1 MPLQAQTATPLPA
14 PLAATAAPGVG
25 AQPAATQPPAAKQVE
40 IPGMP
45 TQSAATTTVPAAA
58 TAPGTGTAARPAAG
72 PDLTFLFIISGL
84 FLFLILT
91 SVLGGR
97 KEKKKRA
104 ELLGALARND
114 RVQTVGG
121 VIGTVVELRDD
132 EVVLRVDENTN
143 TRITFSKAAVQQI
156 LRKGGGGGGGGPAT
170 SSQAEAKPAAGIKAG
185 V

>member
-1 MPLQAQTATPLPA
+1 MFVQASPPTAPPTPATTPNANSASA
-14 PLAATAAPGVG
+14 PSVGGAPSAGAAP
-25 AQPAATQPPAAKQVE
+25 TKQVE

-45 TQSAATTTVPAAA
+45 TQGTAATTAAPVVPGA
-58 TAPGTGTAARPAAG
+58 GTGTAKPAG
-72 PDLTFLFIISGL
+72 PPDMTMLFVISGL
-84 FLFLILT
+84 FIFLILT

-114 RVQTVGG
+114 RVQTIGG

-132 EVVLRVDENTN
+132 EVTLRVDENTN
-143 TRITFSKAAVQQI
+143 TRITFSKGSVQQI
-156 LRKGGGGGGGGPAT
+156 LRKGNAPAT
-170 SSQAEAKPAAGIKAG
+170 ASQTEAKPNGIKAG